1 MTAGKGGPASACGRS
16 SRQGKCIARSAK
28 AIDRTE
34 RETPMKSMT
43 RSGSEKAKP
52 VPSQASSYGGLCP
65 NCVNL
70 DICSLA
76 AESGR
81 QVFYC
86 EEFASDDGIPALAS
100 QPVQSPVDGEIVR
113 EDARQNGA
121 ADHAGLCATCRNRD
135 DCVFSKHEGGVWRCE
150 EYR

>member
-1 MTAGKGGPASACGRS
+1 
-16 SRQGKCIARSAK
+16 
-28 AIDRTE
+28 
-34 RETPMKSMT
+34 MKSMT
-43 RSGSEKAKP
+43 RSGSGKAKP

-86 EEFASDDGIPALAS
+86 EEFASGDGIPPLTS

-113 EDARQNGA
+113 GGTRQDTAEDY
-121 ADHAGLCATCRNRD
+121 AGLCTTCRNRD
-135 DCVFSKHEGGVWRCE
+135 DCVFSKHEGGVWHCE